1 VSAEHDAGTP
11 GGGAASRAA
20 SWAAGQ
26 GHLAAERGR
35 AGHAA
40 VGQPGQQPL
49 AQVIGPGGG
58 QHGAGDHGRDERSR
72 RQVPAHLLGHDQR
85 LRQPEAR
92 AAEFF
97 GHVQP
102 EQAEAAELGPEG
114 GQLFRP
120 ALEQAARRRAGL
132 VLGQQAG
139 HGLGEGAV
147 LFRDGDRHG

>member
-1 VSAEHDAGTP
+1 M
-11 GGGAASRAA
+11 
-20 SWAAGQ
+20 
-26 GHLAAERGR
+26 
-35 AGHAA
+35 
-40 VGQPGQQPL
+40 
-49 AQVIGPGGG
+49 
-58 QHGAGDHGRDERSR
+58 
-72 RQVPAHLLGHDQR
+72 PAHLLGHDQR

-97 GHVQP
+97 RYVQP

-139 HGLGEGAV
+139 HGLREGAV
-147 LFRDGDRHG
+147 LFSDGDRHG